1 MGKIERI
8 RFPLFQY
15 GRLIGEKNMRVTK
28 DCKGLVTPITL
39 TFLLFSFTFLTVATY
54 YVAMSSVNSRSGRL
68 NYAAAKQDMLMLEN
82 TISSVTWSSG
92 SSVIQNFQGYGGE
105 FEMRPEMRRLVVNL
119 TLGPSSLIVFNS
131 SVGYVSY
138 RMPSSDYGEPDLYLR
153 GDDEPV
159 INRSFQSSA
168 QMFIR
173 INGDSQEIYLG
184 YRPLVI
190 SFLDSSETGAVNVVR
205 IFIVNLNSSESLQFT
220 GGFRV
225 RIGCVNITTETSTYN
240 LTGEFT
246 YAQVKVTSEGSEGT
260 VSLPLSSA
268 DGFTVVR
275 VETLVCNVKLEEV
288 KF

>member
-1 MGKIERI
+1 
-8 RFPLFQY
+8 
-15 GRLIGEKNMRVTK
+15 
-28 DCKGLVTPITL
+28 
-39 TFLLFSFTFLTVATY
+39 
-54 YVAMSSVNSRSGRL
+54 
-68 NYAAAKQDMLMLEN
+68 
-82 TISSVTWSSG
+82 
-92 SSVIQNFQGYGGE
+92 
-105 FEMRPEMRRLVVNL
+105 
-119 TLGPSSLIVFNS
+119 
-131 SVGYVSY
+131 
-138 RMPSSDYGEPDLYLR
+138 MPSSDYGEPDLYLR

-190 SFLDSSETGAVNVVR
+190 SFLDSSETGTVNVVR
-205 IFIVNLNSSESLQFT
+205 IFIVNLNSSENLQFT